1 MNSRM
6 GFRSEDYA
14 GIVDPVLLQGE
25 RMRAVRRARG
35 ETARRLKEAHK
46 AEYDAIY
53 AEEFAAMERHFLARL
68 EATARKV
75 ARERGAA

>member
-1 MNSRM
+1 MNTHP

-14 GIVDPVLLQGE
+14 GIFDPVLLQGE

-35 ETARRLKEAHK
+35 EAARRLKEAHPE
-46 AEYDAIY
+46 EYDAIY
-53 AEEFAAMERHFLARL
+53 AEEFAAMEGEFARRL